1 MGDTKDAE
9 HQDKVCKHYDVG
21 WTEIMP
27 SSSLTTGYFHQKRGF
42 LKRKRR
48 ASKSRWSPEDAD
60 TWRGETRLN
69 PAGVSPRSLKAHL
82 IDSQSAVRSC
92 RSENYLWVLTPD
104 LLIHSPARRCGAVEG
119 GWRVKPDN
127 SESSVLFCSCLEIC
141 VKGRNREWRHATRK
155 PVQVSPTAFSII
167 VHFGRAA

>member
-119 GWRVKPDN
+119 G
-127 SESSVLFCSCLEIC
+127 
-141 VKGRNREWRHATRK
+141 VKGEAGQQRELCAVLLMLGDLCKREK
-155 PVQVSPTAFSII
+155 P
-167 VHFGRAA
+167 